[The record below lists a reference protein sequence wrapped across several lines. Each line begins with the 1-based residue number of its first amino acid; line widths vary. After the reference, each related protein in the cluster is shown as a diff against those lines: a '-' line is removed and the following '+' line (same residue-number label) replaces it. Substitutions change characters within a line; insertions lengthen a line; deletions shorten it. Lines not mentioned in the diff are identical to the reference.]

1 MQRYTS
7 IVIAIMAL
15 TACVKAFGEV
25 NLELQVKPDIPYII
39 EVIDLKVT
47 PPLRSLNFNLSKFSK
62 YVVYTAALAG
72 EEVVKGVHKNGI
84 ISFQFERAYEEFKVT
99 LVLRTVNKTYG
110 AYGLLTIPLPL
121 APLGQGSNFT
131 LLIHGLPSD
140 PVISDTHL
148 NFSKGYDTILGYY
161 LRLNGSA
168 PSGYLHLIELQVT
181 YTNPKPVIDSIIRTV
196 KIEKEQVIFIDNYT
210 LVGFFDREH
219 SDLELFY
226 PSHFTVDSVRGLMGT
241 YPPTSYRVDPRNDSL
256 KLSVML
262 MAPPRRSGD
271 RAYLTITLK
280 TPYKCGEDGCE
291 LPLLVAVGRYVN
303 NLTVMLRVHGE
314 LEIRDLKPIRSM
326 YIQGDTV
333 YLLGSFSVLDNE
345 FSRIK
350 IWVSPRFSAKLS
362 PLYTVASLLVA
373 AIALSIG
380 FVKAKTALSGKKP
393 ASIKAAGRAAPPREV
408 VDAMRD
414 LALLLKGW
422 LDECLELSEGKIT
435 IRDYSQMAKENKRRY
450 DSLRL
455 KIEKISTGLPDDI
468 KSLIKSFSE
477 KSYSLTRTLHQLEN
491 LRTMYDRRMI
501 TKREYEQRSAA
512 LKEAAQDAL
521 YSLESLLKALT

>member
-1 MQRYTS
+1 MQRYVS
-7 IVIAIMAL
+7 IIVAIMAL
-15 TACVKAFGEV
+15 TVCAKAFGEV
-25 NLELQVKPDIPYII
+25 NLELQVKPDVPYIVEI
-39 EVIDLKVT
+39 INLKAA
-47 PPLRSLNFNLSKFSK
+47 PPLRNLNFNLSKFSE
-62 YVVYTAALAG
+62 YVVYSAALAG
-72 EEVVKGVHKNGI
+72 EEVVKGVCENGI
-84 ISFQFERAYEEFKVT
+84 ISFQFEKAYEEFKVA
-99 LVLRTVNKTYG
+99 LVLRTVNKTNV
-110 AYGLLTIPLPL
+110 YGLLTIPLPL

-148 NFSKGYDTILGYY
+148 NFSRGHDAALGYY

-168 PSGYLHLIELQVT
+168 PPGYLHAIELEVT
-181 YTNPKPVIDSIIRTV
+181 YISPKPAIDSIVRTI
-196 KIEKEQVIFIDNYT
+196 KIEEDQVIFVDNYT
-210 LVGFFDREH
+210 LVGFFDRES

-226 PSHFTVDSVRGLMGT
+226 PSHFAVDSVRGLMGT
-241 YPPTSYRVDPRNDSL
+241 YPPTSYRVDQRNDSL
-256 KLSVML
+256 KLSVRL

-280 TPYKCGEDGCE
+280 TPYKCGENGCE

-314 LEIRDLKPIRSM
+314 LEIRDLKPIRSIS
-326 YIQGDTV
+326 IQGDTV
-333 YLLGSFSVLDNE
+333 YVLGSFSVLDDE

-350 IWVSPRFSAKLS
+350 VWVSPKFSAKLS
-362 PLYTVASLLVA
+362 PLYTTALLLIA

-380 FVKAKTALSGKKP
+380 FVKAKTALSGKQP
-393 ASIKAAGRAAPPREV
+393 ASIKAAERVAPPREV
-408 VDAMRD
+408 VGTMRD
-414 LALLLKGW
+414 ILLLLKGW

-435 IRDYSQMAKENKRRY
+435 MRNYSQIAKENKRKY

-455 KIEKISTGLPDDI
+455 KIEKISTELPDDV

-477 KSYSLTRTLHQLEN
+477 KSYSLTKILHQLEN
-491 LRTMYDRRMI
+491 LRTMYDRRTI

-512 LKEAAQDAL
+512 LKEAAQDTL
-521 YSLESLLKALT
+521 YSLESILKALT